1 MTISNYASPPIKAAA
16 VTCIDY
22 QTILRRILMWVP
34 RYTSSAIRSSTTFP
48 GHLSLLE
55 TRMMHER
62 ILLLSPRNKNR
73 KMLLDMLGEISFR
86 RYGSYQLIEDLNQ
99 AIDVY
104 GDAVRDDPR
113 YGVTWVGLGI
123 TLRDRFLRL
132 GNVEDINDS
141 VSALHNSAIY
151 TLDNDPLRPFV
162 LNCFATSLL
171 YRFNRQ
177 SDLND
182 FNRSLS
188 IFTEADNLTP
198 ATHPDKPEMLA
209 GLGMALM
216 SRFKR
221 LGDLDDL
228 EKSISAMEDAL
239 LHTPYDHP
247 NKAQH
252 LKDLGTSL
260 LSHFEHL
267 GDLDSLNRSV
277 PMLEEAL
284 RLTPHGHINRASKL
298 VNLARALHARFDYLG
313 DLADVNRSILLG
325 NEGIHIIPDGDTH
338 QPSAFMNLGLSYL
351 ARFQRLG
358 HQNDLDRSISL
369 GETATS
375 QMPDDHPNRQ
385 SALHNFANAVSK
397 RFEKLGHLE
406 DLDHS
411 ISIRGN
417 AVRLTADDHP
427 DRPGRLQNL
436 GHSLCLR
443 FERLGD
449 IADLQR
455 SVMVQQESVR
465 LTPEKHLERPER
477 LRMLYYSVCL
487 RFERLGDLGD
497 INHCIILAES
507 ALQLTPD
514 DHSAKPSRYRD
525 LGHALLRRFEHNGDL
540 SDLNMAIVQ
549 NHNAVDLTPD
559 DHVDKAS
566 YLNSLGGA
574 LRQRFEQLGDID
586 DLNSAVGVHEIAVRL
601 TPDTDIN
608 KRAWSHNLAL
618 ALGARHDRLGD
629 LDDLNKFV
637 QIAED
642 MVQLVSN
649 EHIEKPPVLSS
660 LSGALFRRFHRLG
673 STEDL
678 NRSIAVEEES
688 LSLTP
693 EGHPERQVRLNNLG
707 IYLFRRFEKHGD
719 LEDLQRSFLLGE
731 NAVQQTPNGHP
742 DRPAF
747 FINNCIYLQHLPKEH
762 AGDPQK
768 LIDLLSAAAHST
780 TGPPHFRFCAAAWWA
795 RLAQI
800 KDQRTVLN
808 AYRLALDL
816 LPELAWLGLSIKDR
830 HHHIGRA
837 GKVARNAAT
846 AAIAA
851 GSLGKAVEWLEQGRS
866 IIWGQLL
873 NLRTPVDDL
882 RQAHPLLANQF
893 ISLSV
898 RLEQTGT
905 RNSEKGTTHSSTQPL
920 SAQPSHDLALERN
933 TLLREIRGREGFD
946 RFLLPKTICE
956 LSAAAL
962 GGPAVVF
969 NLSDDRCDVLVLLP
983 GALDVVH
990 IFLPEFTPELA
1001 ENLSQSLYGLV
1012 HHCGRNERLLGQRE
1026 GNSNPEDVFAHI
1038 LSELWTRLV
1047 KPVLNALK
1055 MTTPSTHD
1063 LPRIWWCPTGALTFL
1078 PIHAAGIYGSNEA
1091 FGSKLSDFVISS
1103 YTPSLAALIQGF
1115 RPRLQSRKPFQVLAI
1130 AQPSAQGQTYIP
1142 GTQAEI
1148 TSIQK
1153 HATGKV
1159 PVLRLDAN
1167 MATVDNV
1174 QAGMRD
1180 SSWVHFACHGVQNA
1194 SDPTE
1199 SALLLAGNS
1208 RLTVS
1213 SIIKLSLPEAD
1224 FSFLSACET
1233 ATGNEVLQDEAV
1245 HLAGGMLSAGYRGV
1259 IATMWTIMDS
1269 DAPQIASDVYER
1281 LFQISP
1287 PDSSLAAEALHHA
1300 VKKLREESEGTKPFS
1315 HWVPFI
1321 HVGV

>member
-1 MTISNYASPPIKAAA
+1 M
-16 VTCIDY
+16 
-22 QTILRRILMWVP
+22 LRHIMRMWVP
-34 RYTSSAIRSSTTFP
+34 RCTSSAIRSSATWP
-48 GHLSLLE
+48 RQLSLLE

-73 KMLLDMLGEISFR
+73 KMLLDMLGEISFKQW
-86 RYGSYQLIEDLNQ
+86 GSHQLIEDLNQ
-99 AIDVY
+99 AINVY
-104 GDAVRDDPR
+104 GDAVRDDPQ
-113 YGVTWVGLGI
+113 YGVTWIGLGI
-123 TLRDRFLRL
+123 TLCDRFLRL
-132 GNVEDINDS
+132 GNVGDINDS
-141 VSALHNSAIY
+141 VSALHNSATY

-162 LNCFATSLL
+162 LNCFGTSLL
-171 YRFNRQ
+171 CRFNRLG
-177 SDLND
+177 DLND
-182 FNRSLS
+182 LIRSLL
-188 IFTEADNLTP
+188 ILTDADNLTP
-198 ATHPDKPEMLA
+198 AAHPDKPEILA

-221 LGDLDDL
+221 LGDLEDL
-228 EKSISAMEDAL
+228 EKSISATEDAL
-239 LHTPYDHP
+239 SHTPYDHP
-247 NKAQH
+247 NNAH
-252 LKDLGTSL
+252 RLTDLGTSL
-260 LSHFEHL
+260 LSHFERL
-267 GDLDSLNRSV
+267 GDLDSLNRSIS
-277 PMLEEAL
+277 MLEEAL
-284 RLTPHGHINRASKL
+284 HLTPHSHLNRASRL
-298 VNLARALHARFDYLG
+298 VYLAHALRARFDYLG

-338 QPSAFMNLGLSYL
+338 RPSAFMNLGLSLL

-358 HQNDLDRSISL
+358 HQNDLDRSISM
-369 GETATS
+369 GETAAY

-385 SALHNFANAVSK
+385 SALHNFANVLSK
-397 RFEKLGHLE
+397 RFERLGQLE

-411 ISIRGN
+411 ISIREN

-455 SVMVQQESVR
+455 SVIVQQDSIR
-465 LTPEKHLERPER
+465 LTPEKHTERPER
-477 LRMLYYSVCL
+477 LRALYHSVCL

-497 INHCIILAES
+497 INHCIMLAES
-507 ALQLTPD
+507 ALELTPD

-525 LGHALLRRFEHNGDL
+525 LGHALLRRFEHYGDL
-540 SDLNMAIVQ
+540 SDLNMAVVQ
-549 NHNAVDLTPD
+549 NRNSVDLTPD
-559 DHVDKAS
+559 DHGDKAS

-574 LRQRFEQLGDID
+574 LRQRFEQLGDLD
-586 DLNSAVGVHEIAVRL
+586 DLNGTVAVHEIAVRL

-608 KRAWSHNLAL
+608 KRTWSHNLAL
-618 ALGARHDRLGD
+618 ALGARLDRVGD

-642 MVQLVSN
+642 IVQLVSN
-649 EHIEKPPVLSS
+649 EHIEKPSVLSS

-673 STEDL
+673 SIEDL
-678 NRSIAVEEES
+678 NKCISIEEES

-693 EGHPERQVRLNNLG
+693 ESHPERQVRLNNLG
-707 IYLFRRFEKHGD
+707 IYLSRRFEELGD

-731 NAVQQTPNGHP
+731 DAVQQSPNAHP

-747 FINNCIYLQHLPKEH
+747 LINNCISLQHLQKEYS
-762 AGDPQK
+762 GDPQK
-768 LIDLLSAAAHST
+768 SIDLLSAAAHST
-780 TGPPHFRFCAAAWWA
+780 TGPPNFRFYAASWWA

-800 KDQRTVLN
+800 EDQRTVLG

-830 HHHIGRA
+830 HYHIGRA

-846 AAIAA
+846 AAIVA

-882 RQAHPLLANQF
+882 RQAHPMLANQL

-898 RLEQTGT
+898 QLEGTGT

-920 SAQPSHDLALERN
+920 NAQPSHDLALERN
-933 TLLREIRGREGFD
+933 TLLKEIRRLEGFD
-946 RFLLPKTICE
+946 RFLLPKTISE
-956 LSAAAL
+956 LSVATL
-962 GGPAVVF
+962 GGPVVVF
-969 NLSDDRCDVLVLLP
+969 NLSDDRCDALVLLP

-990 IFLPEFTPELA
+990 IFLAEFTPELA

-1012 HHCGRNERLLGQRE
+1012 HHCGRNVRLLGQRE
-1026 GNSNPEDVFAHI
+1026 GNSNPGDVFAYI

-1047 KPVLNALK
+1047 KPVLNALNIK
-1055 MTTPSTHD
+1055 TPSTHN
-1063 LPRIWWCPTGALTFL
+1063 LQRIWWCPTGALTFL
-1078 PIHAAGIYGSNEA
+1078 PIHAAGIYGANEA

-1115 RPRLQSRKPFQVLAI
+1115 RPRSQSKKPSQVLAV

-1148 TSIQK
+1148 TSMQK

-1180 SSWVHFACHGVQNA
+1180 SSWVHFACHGVQSA

-1208 RLTVS
+1208 RLAVS

-1224 FSFLSACET
+1224 FAFLSACQT

-1269 DAPQIASDVYER
+1269 DAPQVASDVYEH
-1281 LFQISP
+1281 LFQTSP
-1287 PDSSLAAEALHHA
+1287 PDSSRAAEALHHA
-1300 VKKLREESEGTKPFS
+1300 VRKLREESEGTKPFS
-1315 HWVPFI
+1315 QWVPFI